1 MAIQAMRRP
10 DRAAEF
16 RALGPLAV
24 GALIAAVAVALA
36 TLAARFWLG
45 LPADHVK
52 NLAQFLLESGGVS
65 LLVTLA
71 AAWVLLLGMHGRL
84 VLKLGLA
91 CAIGPVVAAINT
103 YYTADTML
111 IKSSDLGLLIVLLAF
126 SCAVGIAFA
135 VALAR
140 TLTARIGRLADAA
153 QALGRNELG
162 VSAPEGADEIGDLG
176 RTLNQLAAR
185 LQESDARRRES
196 EQARRLLL
204 AAVSHDLRTPLTS
217 LRAVVEALGDGVVED
232 KATAA
237 RYLTSARVQVRQLE
251 VLIEDLFVLSRLD
264 AGALALNRLEAPVAV
279 LVDEVVESAR
289 VRAEG
294 AGILLDLQIE
304 PGLPTVHVDAQRIGR
319 VLLNILDNA
328 LRYTARGGCITVIAR
343 REHEMVRL
351 TVRDT
356 GAGIS
361 DEDLPHIFESLY
373 RGEKSRSR
381 SRGGAGLGLA
391 IARGLVEAH
400 GGRIW
405 AESEPGVGTT
415 ICFTLPTERPKSG
428 TRQ

>member
-1 MAIQAMRRP
+1 MAIQAIGRP
-10 DRAAEF
+10 NRPAEF
-16 RALGPLAV
+16 RTLAPLAV
-24 GALIAAVAVALA
+24 GALIAAGAVAIA

-52 NLAQFLLESGGVS
+52 NLARFLLESGGAS

-71 AAWVLLLGMHGRL
+71 AAWVLLLRMHGRL

-111 IKSSDLGLLIVLLAF
+111 IQSSDLGLLIVLLTF

-140 TLTARIGRLADAA
+140 ALTARIGGLTDAA

-176 RTLNQLAAR
+176 RTLNQMAAR
-185 LQESDARRRES
+185 LRESDARRREA

-232 KATAA
+232 KETTA
-237 RYLTSARVQVRQLE
+237 RYLAGARLQVRQLE
-251 VLIEDLFVLSRLD
+251 VLIEDLFELSRLD
-264 AGALALNRLEAPVAV
+264 AGALTLSRLEAPVAA
-279 LVDEVVESAR
+279 LVDEVVESVR
-289 VRAEG
+289 VKAES
-294 AGILLDLQIE
+294 AGIRLDLHIE
-304 PGLPTVHVDAQRIGR
+304 PELPAVSVDAQRIGR

-328 LRYTARGGCITVIAR
+328 IRYTTKGGCITVSAH
-343 REHEMVRL
+343 REHDMVRL
-351 TVRDT
+351 SVQDT
-356 GAGIS
+356 GTGITA
-361 DEDLPHIFESLY
+361 EDLPHIFKSLY

-381 SRGGAGLGLA
+381 SHGGAGLGLA

-405 AESEPGVGTT
+405 AESESGVGTT
-415 ICFTLPTERPKSG
+415 MCFTLPTASPRQG
-428 TRQ
+428 TRH

>member
-1 MAIQAMRRP
+1 MAIQAMGRP
-10 DRAAEF
+10 DRAETGAI
-16 RALGPLAV
+16 APLAI

-52 NLAQFLLESGGVS
+52 NLAQFLLESGGAS

-71 AAWVLLLGMHGRL
+71 AAWVLLLRMHGRL
-84 VLKLGLA
+84 VLKLGLV

-111 IKSSDLGLLIVLLAF
+111 IQSSDLGLLIVLLVF

-135 VALAR
+135 MALAR
-140 TLTARIGRLADAA
+140 TLTARLGRLTDAA

-162 VSAPEGADEIGDLG
+162 VAAPEGADEIGDLG
-176 RTLNQLAAR
+176 RTLNQMAAR
-185 LQESDARRRES
+185 LRESDARRREA

-232 KATAA
+232 KVTTA
-237 RYLTSARVQVRQLE
+237 RYLTSARLQVRQLE
-251 VLIEDLFVLSRLD
+251 VLIEDLFELSRLD
-264 AGALALNRLEAPVAV
+264 AGALTLDRLEAPVAA
-279 LVDEVVESAR
+279 LVDEMAESVR

-294 AGILLDLQIE
+294 AAVRLDLEIE
-304 PGLPTVHVDAQRIGR
+304 PGLPTVYVDAQRIGR

-328 LRYTARGGCITVIAR
+328 LRHTARGGCVTVIAD
-343 REHEMVRL
+343 RERDMVRL

-356 GAGIS
+356 GTGITA
-361 DEDLPHIFESLY
+361 EDLPHIFESLY

-381 SRGGAGLGLA
+381 SHGGAGLGLA

-415 ICFTLPTERPKSG
+415 IRFTVPTAGPRSG
-428 TRQ
+428 TTH

>member
-1 MAIQAMRRP
+1 MAIQAMGQP
-10 DRAAEF
+10 NRAAEF
-16 RALGPLAV
+16 RALAPLAV
-24 GALIAAVAVALA
+24 GALIAAVAVAIA

-52 NLAQFLLESGGVS
+52 NLAQFLLESGGAS

-71 AAWVLLLGMHGRL
+71 AAWVLLLRMHGRL

-111 IKSSDLGLLIVLLAF
+111 IQSSDLGLLIVLLTF

-140 TLTARIGRLADAA
+140 TLTARIGGLTDAA

-176 RTLNQLAAR
+176 RTLNQMAAR
-185 LQESDARRRES
+185 LRESDARRRES

-232 KATAA
+232 KVTAA
-237 RYLTSARVQVRQLE
+237 RYLAGARFQVRQLE
-251 VLIEDLFVLSRLD
+251 VLIEDLFELSRLD
-264 AGALALNRLEAPVAV
+264 AGALNLSRLEAPVAA
-279 LVDEVVESAR
+279 LVDEVVESVR
-289 VRAEG
+289 VKAEST
-294 AGILLDLQIE
+294 GIRLDLRIE
-304 PGLPTVHVDAQRIGR
+304 PELPAVSVDAQRIGR

-328 LRYTARGGCITVIAR
+328 IRYTTKDGCITVSAY
-343 REHEMVRL
+343 REHDMVRL
-351 TVRDT
+351 SVQDT
-356 GAGIS
+356 GTGITA
-361 DEDLPHIFESLY
+361 EDLPHIFESLY

-381 SRGGAGLGLA
+381 SHGGAGLGLA

-405 AESEPGVGTT
+405 AESEAGVGTT
-415 ICFTLPTERPKSG
+415 MCFTLPIARPNSG
-428 TRQ
+428 TRH

>member
-1 MAIQAMRRP
+1 MAIQAIGRP
-10 DRAAEF
+10 NRAAEF
-16 RALGPLAV
+16 RTLAPLAV
-24 GALIAAVAVALA
+24 GALIAAVAVAIA

-52 NLAQFLLESGGVS
+52 NLAQFLLESGGAS

-71 AAWVLLLGMHGRL
+71 SAWVLLLRMHGRL

-111 IKSSDLGLLIVLLAF
+111 IQSSDLGLLIVLLTF

-140 TLTARIGRLADAA
+140 TLTVRIGRLTDAA
-153 QALGRNELG
+153 QALGRNELD

-176 RTLNQLAAR
+176 RTLNQMAAR
-185 LQESDARRRES
+185 LRESDARRQEA

-232 KATAA
+232 KVTAA
-237 RYLTSARVQVRQLE
+237 RYLAGARLQARQLE
-251 VLIEDLFVLSRLD
+251 VLIEDLFELSRLD
-264 AGALALNRLEAPVAV
+264 AGALTLSRLEAPVAD
-279 LVDEVVESAR
+279 LVDEVVESVR
-289 VRAEG
+289 VKAEG
-294 AGILLDLQIE
+294 AGVRLDLHIE
-304 PGLPTVHVDAQRIGR
+304 PELPAVSVDAQRIGR
-319 VLLNILDNA
+319 VVLNILDNA
-328 LRYTARGGCITVIAR
+328 LRYTARGGCIRVSAR
-343 REHEMVRL
+343 RESDMVRL
-351 TVRDT
+351 SIRDT
-356 GAGIS
+356 GTGIIA
-361 DEDLPHIFESLY
+361 EDLPHIFESLY

-381 SRGGAGLGLA
+381 SHGGAGLGLA

-405 AESEPGVGTT
+405 AESETGVGTT
-415 ICFTLPTERPKSG
+415 IQFTLPIARPNSG
-428 TRQ
+428 TRH